1 VNRLADETSPYL
13 RQHADNP
20 VDWYPWGDEAFAAAR
35 RDDKP
40 VLLSVGYSACH
51 WCHVMAHESFEDPEV
66 AGLMNE
72 LFVNVKVDRE
82 ERPDVDEIYMEAVQ
96 ALTGQGGWP
105 MTVFL
110 TPDGRPFFGG
120 TYFPKTRRGGMIAF
134 PELCSRID
142 ELWRTRREDV
152 DAQAGQLTGALGR
165 SALVEPGDGSP
176 GGDALEAA
184 VKTLRQQHDD
194 ARGGFGA
201 APKFPQAMS
210 LDLLV
215 RAIAR
220 QPSPDP
226 DIQGIVEASL
236 DAMASGGIYD
246 HLGGGFARYSVDAA
260 WLVPHFEK
268 MLYDQA
274 LLARVYLHAW
284 QLTGHERYRQ
294 VLDETIAYV
303 LRDLRHP
310 DGGFF
315 SAEDADSEGEEGR
328 FYVWTVDEVVA
339 ALDGDR
345 ELADEAMAF
354 YGVTPA
360 GNFEGRNILNRIHAR
375 GPGGASLARPPR
387 IEDARERLFAARE
400 RRVRPGLDDKVLAE
414 WNGLMLAALAEAA
427 AATGRRDWLEAAAG
441 TGDFLLRSLRR
452 EDGRWLRSWKADG
465 GARVLEAE
473 PAGEA
478 GARAARSEAAR
489 AGNPGARSGADR
501 RPILAYA
508 ADHAALA
515 DAFARLAE
523 ATGQARWIDAARS
536 TADALLGLFWDDERG
551 GLFTTGNDA
560 ERLVARNKDLM
571 DNATPS
577 ANSLAAVA
585 LLRLAALTGEDRYRE
600 RAERILRLTGSL
612 ATQHPTAFGHLLAAV
627 DLAVHGIDEVV
638 VAGERSDL
646 VEVVHGRFLPGAVLA
661 WGERYPSPLWEG
673 RDDGRAYV
681 CRNYAC
687 RLPAEDPAALA
698 AQLHTGP

>member
-66 AGLMNE
+66 AALMNE

-110 TPDGRPFFGG
+110 TSDGRPFFGG

-134 PELCSRID
+134 PELCGRID
-142 ELWRTRREDV
+142 ELWRTRREDI

-165 SALVEPGDGSP
+165 SALVEPGDEPP
-176 GGDALEAA
+176 GGDTLDAA

-194 ARGGFGA
+194 ARGGFGG

-210 LDLLV
+210 LDLLL
-215 RAIAR
+215 RALAR

-226 DIQGIVEASL
+226 DIRGIVETSL

-246 HLGGGFARYSVDAA
+246 HLGGGFARYSVDAV

-274 LLARVYLHAW
+274 LLARAYLHAW
-284 QLTGHERYRQ
+284 QLTGHGRYRQ
-294 VLDETIAYV
+294 VLDETVGYV
-303 LRDLRHP
+303 LRDLRHR
-310 DGGFF
+310 DGGFY

-345 ELADEAMAF
+345 GLADEAMAF

-375 GPGGASLARPPR
+375 GPGGADLARPPR
-387 IEDARERLFAARE
+387 IEDARARLFAARE

-427 AATGRRDWLEAAAG
+427 AATGRRDWLDAAVG
-441 TGDFLLRSLRR
+441 TGQFLLRSLRR
-452 EDGRWLRSWKADG
+452 EDGRWLRSWQADG
-465 GARVLEAE
+465 GARH
-473 PAGEA
+473 
-478 GARAARSEAAR
+478 
-489 AGNPGARSGADR
+489 
-501 RPILAYA
+501 LAYA
-508 ADHAALA
+508 ADHAALV
-515 DAFARLAE
+515 DAFVRLAE
-523 ATGQARWIDAARS
+523 ATGQARWMDAART
-536 TADALLGLFWDDERG
+536 TADALLDLFWDDERG
-551 GLFTTGNDA
+551 GLFTTGKDA

-577 ANSLAAVA
+577 ANSLAAVG
-585 LLRLAALTGEDRYRE
+585 LLRLAALTGEGRYRE

-612 ATQHPTAFGHLLAAV
+612 ASQHPTAFGHLLAAV

-638 VAGERSDL
+638 VAGERPDL
-646 VEVVHGRFLPGAVLA
+646 VEVVHDRFLPAAVLA
-661 WGERYPSPLWEG
+661 WGERYPSPLWDG
-673 RDDGRAYV
+673 REDGRAYV

-687 RLPAEDPAALA
+687 RLPAEDPAGLA
-698 AQLHTGP
+698 AQLHTGL

>member
-1 VNRLADETSPYL
+1 MNRLADETSPYL

-66 AGLMNE
+66 AALMNE

-194 ARGGFGA
+194 ARGGFGG

-215 RAIAR
+215 RAVAR

-226 DIQGIVEASL
+226 DIQGIVETSL

-246 HLGGGFARYSVDAA
+246 HLGGGFARYSVDAV

-294 VLDETIAYV
+294 VLDETVEYV
-303 LRDLRHP
+303 LRDMRHP

-360 GNFEGRNILNRIHAR
+360 GNFEGRNILNRIHAQ
-375 GPGGASLARPPR
+375 GPGGTDLARPPR
-387 IEDARERLFAARE
+387 IEDARARLFAARE
-400 RRVRPGLDDKVLAE
+400 RRVRPGLDDKVLTE

-427 AATGRRDWLEAAAG
+427 AATGRRDWLEAAVG

-452 EDGRWLRSWKADG
+452 DDGRWLRSWQADG
-465 GARVLEAE
+465 GARVV
-473 PAGEA
+473 
-478 GARAARSEAAR
+478 
-489 AGNPGARSGADR
+489 
-501 RPILAYA
+501 AYA
-508 ADHAALA
+508 ADHAALT
-515 DAFARLAE
+515 DAFVRLAE

-536 TADALLGLFWDDERG
+536 TADALLDLFWDDERG
-551 GLFTTGNDA
+551 GLFTTGSDA

-600 RAERILRLTGSL
+600 RAEGILRLTGSL

-627 DLAVHGIDEVV
+627 DLAAHGIDEVV
-638 VAGERSDL
+638 VAGERPDL
-646 VEVVHGRFLPGAVLA
+646 VEVVHGRYLPGAVLA
-661 WGERYPSPLWEG
+661 WGERYPSPLWAG

-681 CRNYAC
+681 CRSYAC

-698 AQLHTGP
+698 AQLHTGL